1 MKSRII
7 LTVFTFILVTGI
19 TQAQTLSDLDWMSG
33 YWTSSENGT
42 TMEEL
47 WMPASGGM
55 MLGLHR
61 DVFANGRSSFENIRI
76 IETKNGIVYL
86 ASPGGQSAT
95 PFSLKEATAQRV
107 IFENLEHDF
116 PQRIIYSREG
126 NTLTARIED
135 ESGEKG
141 MQWTWTKAN
150 FY

>member
-19 TQAQTLSDLDWMSG
+19 TQAQTLSELDWMTG
-33 YWTSSENGT
+33 YWTSSEKGS

-47 WMPASGGM
+47 WTPASGGM

-86 ASPGGQSAT
+86 ASPGGQPAT
-95 PFSLKEATAQRV
+95 PFTLKEVSAQKA
-107 IFENLEHDF
+107 IFENLEHNF